1 LGQLSQSVPKN
12 SSNFAP
18 SFRNEWRCVVLECIE
33 LSRRGAFPATRESL
47 GLGTQ
52 EALHQAEHKLFA
64 KMKEK
69 NYEVID
75 QMYSAMLSQ
84 NESEELINALRPQ
97 VEEAVE
103 ELIAERGLPKSFT
116 GTILYHGFK
125 IRVQRPTSYTWEKN
139 NNIQD
144 DRLAY
149 YKEQHALYLQLQRDC
164 KHLRADIKHTGDL
177 LAEDY
182 PDSQSIK
189 HGLTVALM
197 K

>member
-1 LGQLSQSVPKN
+1 MLYYKLESTAERRARRNNDIKTLFQS
-12 SSNFAP
+12 
-18 SFRNEWRCVVLECIE
+18 LTIE
-33 LSRRGAFPATRESL
+33 EDLPFM
-47 GLGTQ
+47 
-52 EALHQAEHKLFA
+52 EA
-64 KMKEK
+64 
-69 NYEVID
+69 YE
-75 QMYSAMLSQ
+75 
-84 NESEELINALRPQ
+84 ALRPQ

-139 NNIQD
+139 NNIED

-164 KHLRADIKHTGDL
+164 KHLRADIKHTGNL

-189 HGLTVALM
+189 HGLTIALM

>member
-1 LGQLSQSVPKN
+1 
-12 SSNFAP
+12 
-18 SFRNEWRCVVLECIE
+18 
-33 LSRRGAFPATRESL
+33 
-47 GLGTQ
+47 
-52 EALHQAEHKLFA
+52 
-64 KMKEK
+64 MKEK

-84 NESEELINALRPQ
+84 NESQEQIDALRPR

-139 NNIQD
+139 NNIED

-189 HGLTVALM
+189 HGLTIALM

>member
-1 LGQLSQSVPKN
+1 MQ
-12 SSNFAP
+12 
-18 SFRNEWRCVVLECIE
+18 
-33 LSRRGAFPATRESL
+33 
-47 GLGTQ
+47 
-52 EALHQAEHKLFA
+52 
-64 KMKEK
+64 EK

-75 QMYSAMLSQ
+75 QMYSAMLSK

-189 HGLTVALM
+189 HGFTIALM